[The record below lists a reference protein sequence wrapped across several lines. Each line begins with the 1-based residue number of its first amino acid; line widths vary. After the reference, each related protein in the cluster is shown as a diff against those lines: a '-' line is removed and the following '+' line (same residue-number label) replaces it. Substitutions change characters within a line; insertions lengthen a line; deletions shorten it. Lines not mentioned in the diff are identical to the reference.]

1 MTNIAM
7 NTVDNSIDSPKMI
20 RLSLAAAMTLG
31 FVKGWFYRNAK
42 LRCVNL
48 LLTYSEGCMANCAF
62 CGLARTNSHNEKFI
76 RVAWKSYETQE
87 VIRRLKDA
95 PDHVSRVCI
104 SMITNRKCKEHVLEI
119 CREIRE
125 STSLPISLLITPTI
139 LKKGDI
145 LAMKDSGAERLGIAI
160 DAATEEIFSKFR
172 GSGVKGPHKWDKY
185 WGIYKTSLEVFG
197 PGMAGVHLICGLGET
212 EMELIS
218 TIQRARDMGGFT
230 HLFSF
235 FPERGSVMA
244 EIEPPPISTYRRVQ
258 LARWIIDND
267 KGRFEDFTFDADS
280 RIIEFGL
287 SKDELDRIINL
298 GEPFETS
305 GCPGKNGK
313 VACNRPY
320 GNEKPGGLI
329 RNFPFEPEEEDFKRI
344 RKELNEY
351 L

>member
-1 MTNIAM
+1 MSNPAM
-7 NTVDNSIDSPKMI
+7 NKLNHSTDSPAMI

-48 LLTYSEGCMANCAF
+48 LLTYSEGCAANCAF

-76 RVAWKSYETQE
+76 RVAWKSYETKE
-87 VIRRLKDA
+87 VIKRLKDA

-119 CREIRE
+119 CAEIKQ

-139 LKKGDI
+139 LEKED
-145 LAMKDSGAERLGIAI
+145 LVAMKNSGAERLGIAI
-160 DAATEEIFSKFR
+160 DSATEEIFIKLR
-172 GSGVKGPHKWDKY
+172 GRGVKGPHKWDQY
-185 WGIYKTSLEVFG
+185 WQIYKTSLEVFG

-212 EMELIS
+212 EKELVN

-235 FPERGSVMA
+235 FPERGSAMA

-267 KGRFEDFTFDADS
+267 KGRFEDFKFDADS
-280 RIIEFGL
+280 RIIGFGL
-287 SKDELDRIINL
+287 SKDELNRIINL
-298 GEPFETS
+298 GAPFETS
-305 GCPGKNGK
+305 GCPGENGI

-329 RNFPFEPEEEDFKRI
+329 RNFPFEPEEEDLKRI
-344 RKELNEY
+344 RMELNEY
-351 L
+351 V